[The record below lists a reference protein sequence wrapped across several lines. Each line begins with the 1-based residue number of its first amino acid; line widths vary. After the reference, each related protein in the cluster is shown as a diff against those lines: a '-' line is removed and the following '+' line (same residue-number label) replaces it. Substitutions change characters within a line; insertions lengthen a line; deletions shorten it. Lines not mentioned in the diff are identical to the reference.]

1 MGGPIFEWDEEKAEA
16 NLRKHGVP
24 FAFAA
29 SVFNDRNRLEEDD
42 RFAENEYR
50 TLVIGIA
57 GARFLTVVYADRS
70 TDDEEVIRII
80 SARRSTAHEIEKYQ
94 NGYR

>member
-29 SVFNDRNRLEEDD
+29 SVFSDPDRLEEDD
-42 RFAENEYR
+42 RFAEGEYR
-50 TLVIGIA
+50 TRVIGIA
-57 GARFLTVVYADRS
+57 GVRHLTVVYTDRS
-70 TDDEEVIRII
+70 TDDEEVVRII
-80 SARRSTAHEIEKYQ
+80 SARRSTPHEIKKYHA
-94 NGYR
+94 NR